1 MKTIKELE
9 AEKMEQ
15 ISEDRILTTRQIKT
29 LKDVLKLIDE
39 LSRPKEPF
47 STMEVVM
54 VEELKERIKGWNT

>member
-29 LKDVLKLIDE
+29 LKDVLELIDE
-39 LSRPKEPF
+39 CPTNLCAVFKA
-47 STMEVVM
+47 
-54 VEELKERIKGWNT
+54 ELKERIKG

>member
-54 VEELKERIKGWNT
+54 VEELKERIKG